1 MEQQTAQIQL
11 QMGALAS
18 QVQALTTVQTQQ
30 QVNAQLQLEKE
41 QLEQRLNVVL
51 GQLQRSLQNGG
62 AAGAVP
68 QPSAGSSAGTSKPV
82 SHIDVLKSVKQPQS
96 LKDREQWERFT
107 FQVETYLALIN
118 EEFPTDLEEARKSTT
133 FVDPIDMTDDCKARG
148 RQLFAMLTSWTQE
161 LAVAVKIARG
171 IREQNGFEFW
181 RLLYRELAPD
191 SHSKSLIWRRSLL
204 SPKFPSKETEFSAAL
219 QEWEADLD
227 RYEAEYGAQKAIS
240 DEDKRAVVLTE
251 APNALKQHLSMHIAA
266 LITYQAVREVVV
278 SYLQA
283 KQVWKPSAAYAGST
297 ARSDP
302 MEIGLVQHKGKGKDK
317 GGKGK
322 DGKKG
327 KGKDQKGKGKDTHSK
342 DKGGKGQD
350 SKDRCAICWKAGH
363 TTEKC
368 WFNTKGQE
376 KGKGKKAVA
385 AVNEGDN
392 ASIVS
397 AGPSAS
403 QVGGNNS
410 VITLPSSSSTS
421 YRKDKNVS
429 KIGEHR
435 LLMVKPG
442 HSGQHRVESVSPQAI
457 LATQTAGS
465 TVVSQH
471 QQNAILAEQAILAKW
486 QAISDCK
493 DKPGWHDLDTDTKVY
508 VVRGKAGT
516 QRKYVTPGPQ
526 YSDFTLRS
534 TWQWDY
540 AADAWETRE
549 LGRKWKLLQKQSMG
563 IACFPEKHAQD
574 SQGSEQ
580 RHAIGGHW
588 SMLFGLHP

>member
-1 MEQQTAQIQL
+1 MQLNPCPITA
-11 QMGALAS
+11 
-18 QVQALTTVQTQQ
+18 
-30 QVNAQLQLEKE
+30 
-41 QLEQRLNVVL
+41 
-51 GQLQRSLQNGG
+51 
-62 AAGAVP
+62 
-68 QPSAGSSAGTSKPV
+68 
-82 SHIDVLKSVKQPQS
+82 
-96 LKDREQWERFT
+96 
-107 FQVETYLALIN
+107 
-118 EEFPTDLEEARKSTT
+118 
-133 FVDPIDMTDDCKARG
+133 
-148 RQLFAMLTSWTQE
+148 
-161 LAVAVKIARG
+161 
-171 IREQNGFEFW
+171 NGFEFW

-191 SHSKSLIWRRSLL
+191 NHSKSLIWRRSLL

-219 QEWEADLD
+219 QEWEADVD

-251 APNALKQHLSMHIAA
+251 APNALKQHLSMHIAT
-266 LITYQAVREVVV
+266 LSTYQAVREVVV

-302 MEIGLVQHKGKGKDK
+302 MEIGLVQQKGKGKDK

-327 KGKDQKGKGKDTHSK
+327 KGKDQKGKGKDNHWK

-392 ASIVS
+392 ASIVL

-435 LLMVKPG
+435 QRAAPRGISFTSSHFGNSNGWQHSSQPTPAKCHFGRTG
-442 HSGQHRVESVSPQAI
+442 HFGQVAGHYGLQRMDHASVDFQRQA
-457 LATQTAGS
+457 
-465 TVVSQH
+465 
-471 QQNAILAEQAILAKW
+471 
-486 QAISDCK
+486 
-493 DKPGWHDLDTDTKVY
+493 
-508 VVRGKAGT
+508 
-516 QRKYVTPGPQ
+516 
-526 YSDFTLRS
+526 F
-534 TWQWDY
+534 
-540 AADAWETRE
+540 
-549 LGRKWKLLQKQSMG
+549 
-563 IACFPEKHAQD
+563 
-574 SQGSEQ
+574 
-580 RHAIGGHW
+580 
-588 SMLFGLHP
+588 

>member
-1 MEQQTAQIQL
+1 M
-11 QMGALAS
+11 
-18 QVQALTTVQTQQ
+18 
-30 QVNAQLQLEKE
+30 
-41 QLEQRLNVVL
+41 
-51 GQLQRSLQNGG
+51 
-62 AAGAVP
+62 
-68 QPSAGSSAGTSKPV
+68 
-82 SHIDVLKSVKQPQS
+82 LKSVKQPQS

-133 FVDPIDMTDDCKARG
+133 FVDPVDMTDDCKARG

-191 SHSKSLIWRRSLL
+191 NHSKSLIWRRSLL

-251 APNALKQHLSMHIAA
+251 APNALKQHLSMHIAT
-266 LITYQAVREVVV
+266 LSTYQAVREVVV

-327 KGKDQKGKGKDTHSK
+327 KGKDQKGKGKDNHSK

-471 QQNAILAEQAILAKW
+471 QQKCHFGQ
-486 QAISDCK
+486 
-493 DKPGWHDLDTDTKVY
+493 V
-508 VVRGKAGT
+508 AG
-516 QRKYVTPGPQ
+516 
-526 YSDFTLRS
+526 
-534 TWQWDY
+534 
-540 AADAWETRE
+540 
-549 LGRKWKLLQKQSMG
+549 
-563 IACFPEKHAQD
+563 H
-574 SQGSEQ
+574 
-580 RHAIGGHW
+580 
-588 SMLFGLHP
+588 FGLQRQTRLA

>member
-1 MEQQTAQIQL
+1 M
-11 QMGALAS
+11 
-18 QVQALTTVQTQQ
+18 
-30 QVNAQLQLEKE
+30 
-41 QLEQRLNVVL
+41 
-51 GQLQRSLQNGG
+51 
-62 AAGAVP
+62 
-68 QPSAGSSAGTSKPV
+68 
-82 SHIDVLKSVKQPQS
+82 LKSVKQPQS

-133 FVDPIDMTDDCKARG
+133 FVDPVDMTDDCKARG

-191 SHSKSLIWRRSLL
+191 NHSKSLIWRRSLL

-251 APNALKQHLSMHIAA
+251 APNALKQHLSMHIAT
-266 LITYQAVREVVV
+266 LSTYQAVREVVV

-302 MEIGLVQHKGKGKDK
+302 MEIGLVQQKGKGKDK

-327 KGKDQKGKGKDTHSK
+327 KGKDQKGKGKDNHSK

-376 KGKGKKAVA
+376 KGKGKKAVS

-442 HSGQHRVESVSPQAI
+442 HSGQHRVEQVSPQAI

-486 QAISDCK
+486 QAFSDCK
-493 DKPGWHDLDTDTKVY
+493 DKPGWHDLDMDTKVY

-534 TWQWDY
+534 TWQ
-540 AADAWETRE
+540 RSV
-549 LGRKWKLLQKQSMG
+549 R
-563 IACFPEKHAQD
+563 
-574 SQGSEQ
+574 
-580 RHAIGGHW
+580 
-588 SMLFGLHP
+588 

>member
-1 MEQQTAQIQL
+1 M
-11 QMGALAS
+11 
-18 QVQALTTVQTQQ
+18 
-30 QVNAQLQLEKE
+30 
-41 QLEQRLNVVL
+41 
-51 GQLQRSLQNGG
+51 
-62 AAGAVP
+62 
-68 QPSAGSSAGTSKPV
+68 
-82 SHIDVLKSVKQPQS
+82 LKSVKQPQS

-191 SHSKSLIWRRSLL
+191 NHSKSLIWRRSLL

-251 APNALKQHLSMHIAA
+251 APIALKQHLSMHIAT

-327 KGKDQKGKGKDTHSK
+327 KGKDQKGKGKDSK

-385 AVNEGDN
+385 AVNEGDT

-465 TVVSQH
+465 TGVSQH

-508 VVRGKAGT
+508 VRGTGESWHSKEVCHTRASILRFHSEVHLAMGLCRRCMGNQGAWKEMEASSKPT
-516 QRKYVTPGPQ
+516 CIRHLREAKYGHCML
-526 YSDFTLRS
+526 S
-534 TWQWDY
+534 
-540 AADAWETRE
+540 RE
-549 LGRKWKLLQKQSMG
+549 AR
-563 IACFPEKHAQD
+563 P
-574 SQGSEQ
+574 
-580 RHAIGGHW
+580 R
-588 SMLFGLHP
+588 

>member
-1 MEQQTAQIQL
+1 MEQQAAQIQL
-11 QMGALAS
+11 QMEALAS
-18 QVQALTTVQTQQ
+18 QVQALTTAQQTQQ

-41 QLEQRLNVVL
+41 QLDQRLNVAL
-51 GQLQRSLQNGG
+51 GQLQQSLQNGG

-82 SHIDVLKSVKQPQS
+82 NHIDVLKSVRQPQS

-107 FQVETYLALIN
+107 FQVETYLTLIN
-118 EEFPTDLEEARKSTT
+118 EEFPTNLEEARKSTT
-133 FVDPIDMTDDCKARG
+133 FVDPVDMTDDCKACG

-191 SHSKSLIWRRSLL
+191 NHSKSLIWRRSLL

-227 RYEAEYGAQKAIS
+227 RYEAEYGAQKATS

-251 APNALKQHLSMHIAA
+251 APNALKQHLSMHIAT

-327 KGKDQKGKGKDTHSK
+327 KGKDQKGKGKDNHSK

-368 WFNTKGQE
+368 WFNIKGQE

-403 QVGGNNS
+403 QVGGNNNNS

-429 KIGEHR
+429 KIGGTPTSH
-435 LLMVKPG
+435 
-442 HSGQHRVESVSPQAI
+442 
-457 LATQTAGS
+457 
-465 TVVSQH
+465 
-471 QQNAILAEQAILAKW
+471 
-486 QAISDCK
+486 
-493 DKPGWHDLDTDTKVY
+493 
-508 VVRGKAGT
+508 GKARP
-516 QRKYVTPGPQ
+516 QRAAPRGISFTSSHFGNSNGWQHSSQPTP
-526 YSDFTLRS
+526 
-534 TWQWDY
+534 
-540 AADAWETRE
+540 AKCH
-549 LGRKWKLLQKQSMG
+549 LGRTGHLGQVAGHYGLQRQTRL
-563 IACFPEKHAQD
+563 A
-574 SQGSEQ
+574 
-580 RHAIGGHW
+580 
-588 SMLFGLHP
+588 